1 VESAF
6 SKHFYKIKENVDDI
20 RLLSKGRL
28 TPLVNQVSYHLN
40 CLENDLI
47 VEKAPEV
54 YLGIEKFVENGLKN
68 LSRKFLTSAT
78 EFKQFHFARTADHL
92 SVMQWERVL
101 EVFPTMLKLALLVH
115 AKDTIDLNIGNTFVT
130 LKLMIKKNDL
140 LSVDRVEVYKS
151 YRKLFDSKVLATF
164 SLTDLNET
172 FDQLTLTFDI
182 SHREDIFFQI
192 NLDQNS
198 EKFILMSNILE
209 NYILPKDFT
218 FDEKSQNSVFKL
230 TDDFALEKLEN
241 NSPKI
246 EASDPEVVLSFSF
259 LFRHIYL
266 IIPMKGTLIGSAF
279 RKDVVDTH
287 FINLF
292 SFLSN

>member
-40 CLENDLI
+40 CLENDL
-47 VEKAPEV
+47 VLEKTPEI
-54 YLGIEKFVENGLKN
+54 YLGIERFVENGLRN
-68 LSRKFLTSAT
+68 LARKFLTSAP
-78 EFKQFHFARTADHL
+78 EFKQFNFSRTPEHL
-92 SVMQWERVL
+92 SVKQWERVL

-115 AKDTIDLNIGNTFVT
+115 AKETIDLNIGQKFVT
-130 LKLMIKKNDL
+130 LKLIVRKDELIK
-140 LSVDRVEVYKS
+140 VDRVDVYKS
-151 YRKLFDSKVLATF
+151 YRKLFDSQVLATF
-164 SLTDLNET
+164 TLEDLDAT
-172 FDQLTLTFDI
+172 CDRLILKFDI
-182 SHREDIFFQI
+182 SHREDILYQI
-192 NLDQNS
+192 NLDYKS

-218 FDEKSQNSVFKL
+218 FNEREHNLIFKL
-230 TDDFALEKLEN
+230 ADDFTLNRIEN
-241 NSPKI
+241 DSSNLQI
-246 EASDPEVVLSFSF
+246 SDTEMVLSFCF

-279 RKDVVDTH
+279 RKDVINTH

-292 SFLSN
+292 SLLSN